1 MKTKPILIITGTLII
16 GFVLGMLTSAQIRYR
31 RLNPV
36 RMFFSEERFREG
48 FYRTVQ
54 PDEQQKARIDLVLDK
69 YARITGDLQHSFR
82 RELDSTMREFR
93 REVDSY
99 LTKDQISRLREMD
112 ERRQKMIQHNRMRHQ
127 GDSASFSGDH
137 HHHREGMPSPPEHS
151 QDKADSTGSVSNK

>member
-1 MKTKPILIITGTLII
+1 MKTKPLLIIAGTLII

-54 PDEQQKARIDLVLDK
+54 PDEQQKAKIDLVLDK
-69 YARITGDLQHSFR
+69 YGRITGDLQHSFR
-82 RELDSTMREFR
+82 KELDSTMREFHK
-93 REVDSY
+93 EVDTY

-112 ERRQKMIQHNRMRHQ
+112 ERRQKMIQHNRMM
-127 GDSASFSGDH
+127 H
-137 HHHREGMPSPPEHS
+137 HN
-151 QDKADSTGSVSNK
+151 DSTDFRGEGHH